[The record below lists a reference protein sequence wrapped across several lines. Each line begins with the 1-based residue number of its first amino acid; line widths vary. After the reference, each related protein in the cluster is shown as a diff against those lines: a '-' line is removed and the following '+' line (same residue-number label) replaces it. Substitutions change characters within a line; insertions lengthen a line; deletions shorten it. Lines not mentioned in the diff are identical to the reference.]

1 MSDIKN
7 RFEFIRKKITE
18 LLEENNLLKLQVT
31 DFSTQVLEKE
41 KTLQQLIDEN
51 NRLKEEKRLMQ
62 LSSTVGKDTT
72 ALKKELH
79 IIKREIEESLT
90 LMREK

>member
-7 RFEFIRKKITE
+7 RFELIRKRISK
-18 LLEENNLLKLQVT
+18 LLEENHLLKVQVS
-31 DFSTQVLEKE
+31 DFSKQVKE
-41 KTLQQLIDEN
+41 NEQTLQQLINEN
-51 NRLKEEKRLMQ
+51 NQLKEEKRLMQ

-72 ALKKELH
+72 ELKNELH
-79 IIKREIEESLT
+79 NIKREIEESLT

>member
-18 LLEENNLLKLQVT
+18 LLEENNLLKLQVS
-31 DFSTQVLEKE
+31 DFSTQVLENDKI
-41 KTLQQLIDEN
+41 LQQLIDEN

-72 ALKKELH
+72 GLKKELH
-79 IIKREIEESLT
+79 NIKREIEESLT